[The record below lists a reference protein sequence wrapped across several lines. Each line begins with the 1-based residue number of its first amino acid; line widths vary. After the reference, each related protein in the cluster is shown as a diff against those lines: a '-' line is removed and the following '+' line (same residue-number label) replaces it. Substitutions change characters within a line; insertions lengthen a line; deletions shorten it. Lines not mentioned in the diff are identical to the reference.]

1 MMKTR
6 DLTGCALSAALI
18 AICSWISIPA
28 ALPFTMQTFAIFLT
42 AGIFGGKKAF
52 LSMLLYLLL
61 GMIGLPVF
69 AGFKGGIG
77 VILGTT
83 GGYIFGFLLTAL
95 CLWLSEGWW
104 KNHTMRFFISCLP
117 ALALCYLCGTFW
129 MLLLYI
135 QNSQPLSL
143 AAVLS
148 MCVIPFIVP
157 DVIKIA
163 CAALLCKRF
172 AGLHLFRS

>member
-1 MMKTR
+1 MLFQSFLVTAPFLFVIKFDYQTIICYILLRFFYRKVCCMMKTR

-77 VILGTT
+77 VIL
-83 GGYIFGFLLTAL
+83 
-95 CLWLSEGWW
+95 
-104 KNHTMRFFISCLP
+104 
-117 ALALCYLCGTFW
+117 
-129 MLLLYI
+129 
-135 QNSQPLSL
+135 
-143 AAVLS
+143 
-148 MCVIPFIVP
+148 
-157 DVIKIA
+157 
-163 CAALLCKRF
+163 
-172 AGLHLFRS
+172 

>member
-77 VILGTT
+77 AVSYTHLFSYCTELVAMEI
-83 GGYIFGFLLTAL
+83 
-95 CLWLSEGWW
+95 
-104 KNHTMRFFISCLP
+104 
-117 ALALCYLCGTFW
+117 
-129 MLLLYI
+129 
-135 QNSQPLSL
+135 L
-143 AAVLS
+143 AAYFLNAS
-148 MCVIPFIVP
+148 GRCEE
-157 DVIKIA
+157 
-163 CAALLCKRF
+163 
-172 AGLHLFRS
+172 

>member
-129 MLLLYI
+129 M
-135 QNSQPLSL
+135 
-143 AAVLS
+143 
-148 MCVIPFIVP
+148 
-157 DVIKIA
+157 
-163 CAALLCKRF
+163 
-172 AGLHLFRS
+172 